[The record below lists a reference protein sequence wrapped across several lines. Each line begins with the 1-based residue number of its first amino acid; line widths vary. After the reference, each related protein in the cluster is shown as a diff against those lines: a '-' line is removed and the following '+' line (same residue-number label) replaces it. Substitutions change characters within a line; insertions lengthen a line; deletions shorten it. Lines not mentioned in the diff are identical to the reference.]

1 MEKRDTKSVGM
12 HERADSS
19 AKAETVAFLCPKVEN
34 IILYLRWKVSF
45 PQEKI

>member
-1 MEKRDTKSVGM
+1 MEKRVTKSVGM
-12 HERADSS
+12 HEKADSS

-34 IILYLRWKVSF
+34 IILYLWWKVSF

>member
-1 MEKRDTKSVGM
+1 MEKRDTETVGM

-34 IILYLRWKVSF
+34 IILYLRQKVSF